1 MFTQSILIYL
11 FDKSMN
17 YIIIFLNSFIYVDI
31 FLYFRI
37 LFVLLLLAQP
47 RWYQTLK
54 DGTTK
59 HAPNA
64 SSLLRETVY
73 LYFVQM
79 DMQRMQLI

>member
-1 MFTQSILIYL
+1 
-11 FDKSMN
+11 
-17 YIIIFLNSFIYVDI
+17 
-31 FLYFRI
+31 
-37 LFVLLLLAQP
+37 LLAQP

-79 DMQRMQLI
+79 DKYIIVDESKKKK